1 MKRVFRKRNAQ
12 TLPHIDRHI
21 ARIDVHRRSIIS
33 GRYDRTVFQNTFY
46 GRIGR
51 EDQPHRLLIIAVDDH
66 QERATVVF
74 QQRNH
79 GSQPFR
85 FENVDR
91 FGQLGQP
98 LRTARN
104 RFAGMAHPFDLR
116 PGENARQRLD
126 LPVHL
131 PHQIIGDRPPA
142 VQADRSELVVETL
155 RIHGRPVSEI
165 LQALCAVS
173 QVAEHLQPQRGDA
186 W

>member
-1 MKRVFRKRNAQ
+1 MKRVFSKTERTNVTTYRSPSPGS
-12 TLPHIDRHI
+12 TFI
-21 ARIDVHRRSIIS
+21 AERIS

-79 GSQPFR
+79 GPNPSVSR
-85 FENVDR
+85 TSTGSGN
-91 FGQLGQP
+91 GQP

-142 VQADRSELVVETL
+142 VQADRSELVVET
-155 RIHGRPVSEI
+155 SEFTGV
-165 LQALCAVS
+165 Q
-173 QVAEHLQPQRGDA
+173 
-186 W
+186 